1 MLIKYYF
8 LKLAICAVCRPWE
21 ALLIGFIGG
30 AIATVGIVME
40 DRLCIDDPVGAFP
53 THALASVWG
62 LIATGLFSEFTPG
75 FADHSGLFKGGKW
88 RFLGVQIL
96 ATVSIT
102 LWSVIT
108 TIIQLYIVDKIFG
121 LRMTEEDEE
130 IGADYCVHNICC
142 EEIQSIAATENE
154 IIEESEGTPSPQLD
168 RGSRST
174 KENSAMDC
182 PPPDL
187 ENLREINSTHSSEKH
202 EMRKPTGSHVINNEI
217 SLRVAP
223 YLEQQIKLRKGTC
236 NCGYYSA

>member
-1 MLIKYYF
+1 M
-8 LKLAICAVCRPWE
+8 
-21 ALLIGFIGG
+21 LIGFIGG
-30 AIATVGIVME
+30 ATATVGIVIE

-62 LIATGLFSEFTPG
+62 LIATGLFSEYTPD
-75 FADHSGLFKGGKW
+75 FAELPGLFKGGKW
-88 RFLGVQIL
+88 QFLGIQIL

-108 TIIQLYIVDKIFG
+108 TIIQLYIIDKIFG

-154 IIEESEGTPSPQLD
+154 IIEESEGAPSPQLD
-168 RGSRST
+168 RGNRSME
-174 KENSAMDC
+174 ENSVMEC
-182 PPPDL
+182 PPADL

-202 EMRKPTGSHVINNEI
+202 KVRKPTGSGVINNEI
-217 SLRVAP
+217 LLRVAP
-223 YLEQQIKLRKGTC
+223 YLEQRITLRKGTC
-236 NCGYYSA
+236 NCGYNSA